1 MLSISQK
8 LKAAVKLSDL
18 PAYKIA
24 QKANLDPSTL
34 SKLICGIAKIKPQ
47 DNRVIAVGHV
57 LGIPPDECFQEIVIQ

>member
-24 QKANLDPSTL
+24 QQANLDPSTL
-34 SKLICGIAKIKPQ
+34 SKLICGIAKIRGFEKSCNQPR
-47 DNRVIAVGHV
+47 NLHISPEKGVFV
-57 LGIPPDECFQEIVIQ
+57 